1 MSIGQILRKVR
12 SCRRSF
18 MSHDHMCSLLAASED
33 TQLQLAEALLYCSLV
48 PSLVPGLEDLHTLLV
63 AKEAL
68 NNDTALFAGKCL
80 SNLRYDDWRALNI
93 SEVLPSLNLLPSSL
107 VDERPEDV
115 SKFYTCLPEVEGL
128 QVYKI
133 CVSLRVPV
141 LPSFPSSSEKL
152 WVGKCVEAEKWQ

>member
-1 MSIGQILRKVR
+1 
-12 SCRRSF
+12 

-80 SNLRYDDWRALNI
+80 SNLRYALHI
-93 SEVLPSLNLLPSSL
+93 SEVLPSLNLLASSL

-152 WVGKCVEAEKWQ
+152 WVGKCVEAEK

>member
-1 MSIGQILRKVR
+1 MNVAQVGGSIDGGGKLLLTAEEDKVVVVR
-12 SCRRSF
+12 WAWASVYQPNLEKGVALPQKF
-18 MSHDHMCSLLAASED
+18 HDQMCK
-33 TQLQLAEALLYCSLV
+33 C
-48 PSLVPGLEDLHTLLV
+48 
-63 AKEAL
+63 AL

-133 CVSLRVPV
+133 CVSKVHPPLQVPV

-152 WVGKCVEAEKWQ
+152 WVGKCVEAEK

>member
-1 MSIGQILRKVR
+1 MTIGEL
-12 SCRRSF
+12 
-18 MSHDHMCSLLAASED
+18 
-33 TQLQLAEALLYCSLV
+33 
-48 PSLVPGLEDLHTLLV
+48 
-63 AKEAL
+63 
-68 NNDTALFAGKCL
+68 
-80 SNLRYDDWRALNI
+80 

-152 WVGKCVEAEKWQ
+152 WVGKCVEAEK

>member
-1 MSIGQILRKVR
+1 
-12 SCRRSF
+12 
-18 MSHDHMCSLLAASED
+18 MSHDQMCSLLAASED
-33 TQLQLAEALLYCSLV
+33 TQLQLAEALLYC
-48 PSLVPGLEDLHTLLV
+48 SLVPGLEDLHTLLV

-152 WVGKCVEAEKWQ
+152 WVGKCVEAEK

>member
-1 MSIGQILRKVR
+1 
-12 SCRRSF
+12 
-18 MSHDHMCSLLAASED
+18 MCSLLAASED

-93 SEVLPSLNLLPSSL
+93 SEVLPSLNLLP
-107 VDERPEDV
+107 
-115 SKFYTCLPEVEGL
+115 CG
-128 QVYKI
+128 
-133 CVSLRVPV
+133 
-141 LPSFPSSSEKL
+141 
-152 WVGKCVEAEKWQ
+152 

>member
-1 MSIGQILRKVR
+1 
-12 SCRRSF
+12 

-115 SKFYTCLPEVEGL
+115 YTCLPEVEGL

-152 WVGKCVEAEKWQ
+152 WVGKCVEAEK